1 MKRTLSI
8 LLVFGLLPILVAC
21 EHQNPV
27 SPQEADLV
35 PLQEADPG
43 LSKAAGG
50 TNFHF
55 VSLSTAA
62 IIGGVHHTFL
72 MAGDGVITPGNVV
85 GNGTFQ
91 HTDTDPAKPIPKPIL
106 AEGTWK
112 AKRLVNWAPIGS
124 YGVVVAGVL
133 KMEVNLVPDGGP
145 SFPAML
151 EVVCNIPPGD
161 LFTGKPEGYVLDTGG
176 PPGPF
181 TPLGPPLGITWF
193 TNSIEFKD

>member
-1 MKRTLSI
+1 MEKAKVNRRGFLKIFGAGSLGLAASSTLTA
-8 LLVFGLLPILVAC
+8 V
-21 EHQNPV
+21 
-27 SPQEADLV
+27 
-35 PLQEADPG
+35 
-43 LSKAAGG
+43 AAGRAG
-50 TNFHF
+50 QKYTNFHF
-55 VSLSTAA
+55 LA
-62 IIGGVHHTFL
+62 ISQAIDGGDVHNLL
-72 MAGDGVITPGNVV
+72 MGGHGQVAPGNAV
-85 GNGTFQ
+85 GNGSFQ
-91 HTDTDPAKPIPKPIL
+91 HQLVSDPATIKPIL
-106 AEGTWK
+106 GQGTWK
-112 AKRLVNWAPIGS
+112 AKRLVSWSVLGTYGIG
-124 YGVVVAGVL
+124 VAGVL